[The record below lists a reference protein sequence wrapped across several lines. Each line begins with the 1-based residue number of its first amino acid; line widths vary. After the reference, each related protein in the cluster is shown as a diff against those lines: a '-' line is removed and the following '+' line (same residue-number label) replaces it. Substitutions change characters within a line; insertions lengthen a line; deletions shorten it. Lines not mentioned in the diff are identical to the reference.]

1 MLILRGDVANFGDG
15 WQKTSIDAGGLQEY
29 EENLSMYWL
38 DEYDWAYMN
47 GENKLGGDR
56 NNAIVCFYNEDTGIM
71 AL

>member
-1 MLILRGDVANFGDG
+1 MTR
-15 WQKTSIDAGGLQEY
+15 GGLQEY